1 MITDYLNELMVY
13 HFNNLYGLE
22 SDPKK
27 HEAYWKNALYEED
40 QEDLIHDYKYLMDK
54 AGSWNSSEIGKMNA
68 VTSLLNEKYPNWRED
83 GRNN

>member
-27 HEAYWKNALYEED
+27 HENYWRNALYEMSE
-40 QEDLIHDYKYLMDK
+40 EDLTHEYKLLIQQ
-54 AGSWNSSEIGKMNA
+54 AGSWNSNQIGKMNA
-68 VTSLLNEKYPNWRED
+68 VTFLLNDKYPNWRKHGD
-83 GRNN
+83 N